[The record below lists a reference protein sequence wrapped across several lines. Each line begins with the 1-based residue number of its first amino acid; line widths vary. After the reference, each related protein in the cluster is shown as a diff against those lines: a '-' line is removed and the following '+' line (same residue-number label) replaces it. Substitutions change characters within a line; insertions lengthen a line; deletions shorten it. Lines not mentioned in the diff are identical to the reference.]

1 MKENIMLILKGFI
14 IGLGKILPGV
24 SGAMLAITLGVYETG
39 LKAVSN
45 IFKEFKKY
53 FKFLFLLGIGIVLS
67 VVLGSKVVM
76 YFLNK
81 FYLPTMFLFIGLILG
96 GIKPLFK
103 EIKDKKIKPH
113 YIVIFSIV
121 MITILG
127 LTFLDIGHD
136 KTNFDKNIYYF
147 IIFFI
152 GGLLEAAATVIPG
165 ISATALLMIL
175 GYYNVIMTALSDVF
189 NIANI
194 ANNMFVLVP
203 YIIGTAIGAIII
215 AKIMDYFFSYHKVS
229 TYYAI
234 IAFAITSVLTLFIQT
249 FATTYSILTI
259 IISICMLV
267 IGVILSQKLEKKD

>member
-1 MKENIMLILKGFI
+1 MKENIKLILKGFI
-14 IGLGKILPGV
+14 IGLGKIIPGV

-53 FKFLFLLGIGIVLS
+53 YKFLLLLGIGIVLS

-76 YFLNK
+76 YFLNN

-103 EIKDKKIKPH
+103 EVQNKKVKPQ
-113 YIVIFSIV
+113 YIFIFCV
-121 MITILG
+121 VVVLILG
-127 LTFLDIGHD
+127 LSLMDIGQD

-165 ISATALLMIL
+165 ISATALLMLL

-189 NIANI
+189 NIANFS
-194 ANNMFVLVP
+194 NNMFVLIP
-203 YIIGTAIGAIII
+203 YGLGMVIGAIVI
-215 AKIMDYFFSYHKVS
+215 AKIMNYFFSHHKVS

-234 IAFAITSVLTLFIQT
+234 IAFAVTSVLTLFMQT
-249 FATTYSILTI
+249 INNTYSVITI
-259 IISICMLV
+259 IIALIMLV
-267 IGVILSQKLEKKD
+267 VGVIASKKLDK

>member
-1 MKENIMLILKGFI
+1 MKDNIKLILKGFI
-14 IGLGKILPGV
+14 IGLGKIIPGV

-53 FKFLFLLGIGIVLS
+53 YKFILLLGVGIVLS
-67 VVLGSKVVM
+67 VVLGSKAVM
-76 YFLNK
+76 YFLNN

-103 EIKDKKIKPH
+103 EVQNKKLKPQ
-113 YIVIFSIV
+113 YICIFCVVVSL
-121 MITILG
+121 ILS
-127 LTFLDIGHD
+127 LSLLDIGQD

-152 GGLLEAAATVIPG
+152 GGILDAAATVIPG
-165 ISATALLMIL
+165 ISGTALLMLL
-175 GYYNVIMTALSDVF
+175 GYYNVIMTAFGDAF

-194 ANNMFVLVP
+194 GNNMFVLIP
-203 YIIGTAIGAIII
+203 YGFGMVIGAIVI
-215 AKIMDYFFSYHKVS
+215 AKIMNYFFSHHKVS

-234 IAFAITSVLTLFIQT
+234 IAFAVTSILTLFMQT
-249 FATTYSILTI
+249 LNNNYSVLTI
-259 IISICMLV
+259 IIALIMLV
-267 IGVILSQKLEKKD
+267 IGVIVSKKLDK